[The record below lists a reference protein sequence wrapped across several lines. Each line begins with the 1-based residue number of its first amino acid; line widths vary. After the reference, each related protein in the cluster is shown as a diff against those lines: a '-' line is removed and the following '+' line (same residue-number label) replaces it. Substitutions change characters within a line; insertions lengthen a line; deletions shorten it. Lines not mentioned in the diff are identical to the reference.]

1 MKYEYEE
8 TADLSVHP
16 FGITALNIFFSKYSK
31 CMIIIL
37 WVLYKLIDSNSVKT
51 CIYIG
56 TRLANKEV
64 GYSYLQVF
72 KLHGLLNF
80 NRYLW
85 RIMIY
90 LLFISSLSRFR
101 LKKIG
106 KRKVWRK
113 KNHENICSK
122 LINHRPYKQV
132 ERKKTWET
140 IWYSESPS
148 RSSTQSIS
156 SLMKRVIKLSICCCS
171 QQST

>member
-1 MKYEYEE
+1 MFLDEIWIRRNSWLVCASFRYYSIEY
-8 TADLSVHP
+8 
-16 FGITALNIFFSKYSK
+16 FFSKYSK
-31 CMIIIL
+31 CLIIIL
-37 WVLYKLIDSNSVKT
+37 WVLYKLIDSNSGKT

-90 LLFISSLSRFR
+90 LLFTPSLSRFR
-101 LKKIG
+101 VKKNE

-122 LINHRPYKQV
+122 LINHRRYKQV
-132 ERKKTWET
+132 GRAKT
-140 IWYSESPS
+140 
-148 RSSTQSIS
+148 
-156 SLMKRVIKLSICCCS
+156 
-171 QQST
+171 